1 MNLLDILG
9 YLGGIFF
16 IICLFPQIYV
26 LIKTKHSDDI
36 SITMYV
42 LLLCGNLSWFIYGI
56 LMIDLKTLTMN
67 GLALLLT
74 LLIIILVIHYRNKK

>member
-16 IICLFPQIYV
+16 IICLFPQLYT
-26 LIKTKHSDDI
+26 LIKTKKSDGV

-42 LLLCGNLSWFIYGI
+42 LLLCGNMSWFICGV
-56 LMIDLKTLTMN
+56 LTMDLKILITNALTVFFTLM
-67 GLALLLT
+67 
-74 LLIIILVIHYRNKK
+74 IIILAIYYKK